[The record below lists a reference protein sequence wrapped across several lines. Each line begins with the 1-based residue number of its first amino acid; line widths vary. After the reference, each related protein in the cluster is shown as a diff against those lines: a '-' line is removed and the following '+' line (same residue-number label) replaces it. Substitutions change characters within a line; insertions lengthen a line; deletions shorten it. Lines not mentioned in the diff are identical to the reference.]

1 MLTPWQCHQL
11 RLAGEKPDDAHPL
24 WDTARQQVQWMFQQD
39 KRQLK
44 RIQSTERKAEYKKA
58 VLPRYAP
65 WVNGVLENGDGHQD
79 DTLMMVMLWRIDAG
93 DIGGALA
100 IAEYALA
107 HRLLMPAGHTR
118 TTGCAIAEEIAA
130 AAKTAYQQK
139 VPLSLSLLAQTVTLT
154 DEEDMPDVVRAEL
167 YKWVGFCQRDNGLI
181 AAALDT
187 LKRALMLF
195 QGVGVKGEIKKL
207 EKALNTALPKT

>member
-24 WDTARQQVQWMFQQD
+24 WDAATQQILLMFQQD

-44 RIQSTERKAEYKKA
+44 RIQSTERKAEYKKT

-65 WVNGVLENGDGHQD
+65 WVSGVLENGDGHQD

-93 DIGGALA
+93 DIEGALA
-100 IAEYALA
+100 IAEYALT
-107 HRLLMPAGHTR
+107 HRLLMPTSHSR

-130 AAKTAYQQK
+130 AAKAAYQQDQ
-139 VPLSLSLLAQTVTLT
+139 PLELSLLVQTVTLT

-167 YKWVGFCQRDNGLI
+167 YKWVGFCQRDNGLL

-187 LKRALMLF
+187 LKRALRLF

-207 EKALNTALPKT
+207 EKALNTGLPNT

>member
-1 MLTPWQCHQL
+1 
-11 RLAGEKPDDAHPL
+11 
-24 WDTARQQVQWMFQQD
+24 MFQQD

-65 WVNGVLENGDGHQD
+65 WVSGILEKGDGHQD
-79 DTLMMVMLWRIDAG
+79 DTLMMVMLWHIDTG
-93 DIGGALA
+93 DIEGALA

-107 HRLLMPAGHTR
+107 HELLIPSGHTR
-118 TTGCAIAEEIAA
+118 TTGCVIAEEIAA
-130 AAKTAYQQK
+130 AAKAAYQQNR
-139 VPLSLSLLAQTVTLT
+139 PLNLSLLQKTVILT

-167 YKWVGFCQRDNGLI
+167 YKWVGFCQRDNGL
-181 AAALDT
+181 LDNVLET

-207 EKALNTALPKT
+207 EKSLNLAVPET